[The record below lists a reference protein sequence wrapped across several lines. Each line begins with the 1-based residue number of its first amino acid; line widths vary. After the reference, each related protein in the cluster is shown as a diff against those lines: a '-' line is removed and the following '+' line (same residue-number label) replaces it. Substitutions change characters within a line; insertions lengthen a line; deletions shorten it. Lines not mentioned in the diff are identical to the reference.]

1 MPIGLI
7 IVLVIMVLGG
17 IAITVLGNKP
27 KKRGHSTKYDRI
39 FLIIYARLYKFPLS
53 GDKLRKIT
61 SQIQSL
67 SIYGKRQAYV
77 RASKYYLTSTAVM
90 LAVII
95 AAVFIFKDAIS
106 VLICIAFAVVLST
119 VIVDKKVDKINEI
132 VYKQLRITVSSLLQ
146 AYMRLNSV
154 VEAVQESEVGYEL
167 RGCMED
173 ILNIMTVANGELKLQ
188 EFFQKTP
195 FRPMQT
201 LARMCYNVNNIGDD
215 KDIYGQSNFVQ
226 ALTLMMTDINSELE
240 RIDYQ
245 KKRFGIIEY
254 LPLVPI
260 LGIKLVESYFISIMP
275 GTALI
280 YQGVM
285 GYIIRVVILVS
296 GIMCYTIISKINNIV
311 SIKIDDRCDWAMK
324 LLDNKH
330 FYHFIVGLAPKNAK
344 RRKLNLKIK
353 NCISKKT
360 VNQLYTEK
368 LVYWLVA
375 FIVTILTLITTTQM
389 GRDYILNSTQ
399 QLSLVATDEMQGY
412 THEQVLDMDH
422 VYIGMCIQNG
432 GQPLNE
438 AESLELVGS
447 YMNGLTDLQKL
458 DQVKRMKDKY
468 NSVVNSYFKWY
479 YIIVAFGISCLAYMG
494 PNLML
499 KLRRFLVNTE
509 AEEDFL
515 QLQTLMTII
524 MNTDCDTLD
533 ALEQLTD
540 LSRIHRDQLLYCYH
554 SFPSNPEM
562 ELARLESKTPILA
575 FKRFVGKLKLTIND
589 LSMAEAFSD
598 LLIEREHILKLRT
611 ATMYNSIN
619 KKRTFCGLIS
629 LAPLGLFVIGELL
642 IPIGYLGGMEFMN
655 ALSSLD

>member
-7 IVLVIMVLGG
+7 IVLVLMVLGG

-39 FLIIYARLYKFPLS
+39 FLVIYARLYKFPLS

-77 RASKYYLTSTAVM
+77 RACKYYLTSTAVM
-90 LAVII
+90 LAVIV
-95 AAVFIFKDAIS
+95 AAVIIFKDAIS

-215 KDIYGQSNFVQ
+215 KDVYGQSNFVQ
-226 ALTLMMTDINSELE
+226 ALTLMSTDINSELE

-254 LPLVPI
+254 LPLIPI

-330 FYHFIVGLAPKNAK
+330 FYHFIVGMAPKNAR
-344 RRKLNLKIK
+344 RRKLNLKLK

-360 VNQLYTEK
+360 VNQIYTEK

-412 THEQVLDMDH
+412 THEQILDMDH

-468 NSVVNSYFKWY
+468 TSVVNSYFKWY
-479 YIIVAFGISCLAYMG
+479 YILVAFAISCLAYMG

>member
-7 IVLVIMVLGG
+7 IVMVLMILAG
-17 IAITVLGNKP
+17 IAITILGNKP

-39 FLIIYARLYKFPLS
+39 FLVIYARLYKFPLS

-77 RASKYYLTSTAVM
+77 RACKYYLTSTAVM
-90 LAVII
+90 LAVIL

-106 VLICIAFAVVLST
+106 VLICIAFSVVLST

-260 LGIKLVESYFISIMP
+260 LGIKLVESYFMNIMP

-296 GIMCYTIISKINNIV
+296 GIIGYTIISKINNIV
-311 SIKIDDRCDWAMK
+311 SIKIDDRCEWSMK
-324 LLDNKH
+324 LLENKH
-330 FYHFIVGLAPKNAK
+330 FYHLIVGLAPKNAK

-353 NCISKKT
+353 NCISKKS
-360 VNQLYTEK
+360 VNQIYTEK
-368 LVYWLVA
+368 LVYWFVA
-375 FIVTILTLITTTQM
+375 FAVTILTLITTTQM

-432 GQPLNE
+432 GKPLNE
-438 AESLELVGS
+438 AETLELVGS

-458 DQVKRMKDKY
+458 DQVKRMQDKY
-468 NSVVNSYFKWY
+468 HSVVSSYFKWY
-479 YIIVAFGISCLAYMG
+479 YILVAFGISILAYMG

-540 LSRIHRDQLLYCYH
+540 LSRIHKDQLLYCYH

-598 LLIEREHILKLRT
+598 LLIEREHIIKLRT
-611 ATMYNSIN
+611 ATMYDSIN
-619 KKRTFCGLIS
+619 KKRTLCGLVS

-642 IPIGYLGGMEFMN
+642 IPIGYLGGMEFMK